1 MIKKRVNI
9 NEAKKLF
16 DLPLF
21 ELAKLADQTRTEFGH
36 KSVTYIIDRNINYSN
51 VCTSNCKFCYFSVP
65 VESKNPVRLSKE
77 EIYKRVDEAV
87 ALKATQIMLQG
98 GLDPDFR
105 LKDIEEIFK
114 HIKEKYPKIVLHS
127 LSAAEIDHFS
137 KIERISYKEV
147 IERLKEAGLQGLP
160 GAGAEILVD
169 KIRQSISPK
178 KISSATWIHIHRI
191 AHYSGLMSTATMVIG
206 FGETIDDRL
215 EHFKKV
221 RDLQDETSG
230 FIAFIPWIF
239 KSKNNKIW
247 ENKIDYL
254 KTVALSR
261 IFFDNIPNIGASW
274 LTVGKDVA
282 PIALLCGANDMGS
295 VMLEENVVASAT
307 EKIHRPQSTEELESL
322 IRSAGFD
329 SSERDAF
336 YNLINDKDM

>member
-1 MIKKRVNI
+1 MIKNRI
-9 NEAKKLF
+9 SIPQAKKLF

-21 ELAKLADQTRTEFGH
+21 ELAKLADKTRAEFGH
-36 KSVTYIIDRNINYSN
+36 KKVTYIIDRNINYSN

-65 VESKNPVRLSKE
+65 VGSKNSIRLSKA

-87 ALKATQIMLQG
+87 KLNATQIMLQG
-98 GLDPDFR
+98 GLDPEFR
-105 LKDIEEIFK
+105 LIDIIEIFK
-114 HIKEKYPKIVLHS
+114 HIKKKYPNLVLHS

-147 IERLKEAGLQGLP
+147 IEKLKDAGLQGLP

-169 KIRQSISPK
+169 KIRQTISPK
-178 KISSATWIHIHRI
+178 KISSSTWLHIHRI

-215 EHFKKV
+215 QHLKKV
-221 RDLQDETSG
+221 RDLQDETGG

-239 KSKNNKIW
+239 KSKSKTKW

-282 PIALLCGANDMGS
+282 PVALLCGANDLGS
-295 VMLEENVVASAT
+295 VMLEENVVASAMGQNH
-307 EKIHRPQSTEELESL
+307 KPQSTEELENL
-322 IRSAGFD
+322 IKSAGFE
-329 SSERDAF
+329 SAQRDAF
-336 YNLINDKDM
+336 YNIIK

>member
-1 MIKKRVNI
+1 MIRKRISVH
-9 NEAKKLF
+9 EAKKLF

-21 ELAKLADQTRTEFGH
+21 TLAKLADKVRAEFGH
-36 KSVTYIIDRNINYSN
+36 RKVTYIIDRNINYSN

-65 VESKNPVRLSKE
+65 VGSKNSIRLSKE

-87 ALKATQIMLQG
+87 AQKATQIMLQG
-98 GLDPDFR
+98 GLDPEFR
-105 LKDIEEIFK
+105 LNDIVEIFK
-114 HIKEKYPKIVLHS
+114 HIKRKYPNIVLHS

-137 KIERISYKEV
+137 KIEQISYKEV
-147 IERLKEAGLQGLP
+147 IEKLKEAGLQGLP

-169 KIRQSISPK
+169 KIRHSISPK
-178 KISSATWIHIHRI
+178 KISSSTWLHIHRI

-206 FGETIDDRL
+206 FGETLDDRL

-221 RDLQDETSG
+221 RSLQDETGG

-239 KSKNNKIW
+239 KSKNKTKW

-254 KTVALSR
+254 KTLALSR

-282 PIALLCGANDMGS
+282 QIALLCGANDLGS
-295 VMLEENVVASAT
+295 VMLEENVVASAMGQQH
-307 EKIHRPQSTEELESL
+307 KPQSTQELENI
-322 IRSAGFD
+322 IRSANF
-329 SSERDAF
+329 EPAQRDAF
-336 YNLINDKDM
+336 YNIIDE